1 MYKQSLI
8 SYLRRSSSLKIIR
21 TCRHHS
27 IPITSSIQLL
37 IIILY
42 YPFEWMK
49 VRSSIVL
56 FPPESI
62 PTSLKNRFL
71 NTLGKDV
78 LLLVQIETISAIQYF
93 FSNRLFSKEDDDL
106 LFDETTFH
114 DLISVNV
121 VHLWFIWTCLNV
133 FGSQEMYAWIWI
145 NIGTAESHLAR

>member
-1 MYKQSLI
+1 
-8 SYLRRSSSLKIIR
+8 
-21 TCRHHS
+21 
-27 IPITSSIQLL
+27 
-37 IIILY
+37 
-42 YPFEWMK
+42 MK

-121 VHLWFIWTCLNV
+121 VHL
-133 FGSQEMYAWIWI
+133 
-145 NIGTAESHLAR
+145 

>member
-1 MYKQSLI
+1 MNLYKQSLI

-21 TCRHHS
+21 TCRNHS
-27 IPITSSIQLL
+27 IPIISSIHL

-49 VRSSIVL
+49 VRSSTVL

-62 PTSLKNRFL
+62 PTSLKNLFS

-78 LLLVQIETISAIQYF
+78 LLVQLETISAIQYF
-93 FSNRLFSKEDDDL
+93 FSKRLFSKEDDDM

-121 VHLWFIWTCLNV
+121 VHL
-133 FGSQEMYAWIWI
+133 
-145 NIGTAESHLAR
+145 

>member
-1 MYKQSLI
+1 MNLYKQSLI
-8 SYLRRSSSLKIIR
+8 SSYLRRSSSLKIR
-21 TCRHHS
+21 ACLYHS
-27 IPITSSIQLL
+27 IPITSSIQL

-71 NTLGKDV
+71 NTLGKDG
-78 LLLVQIETISAIQYF
+78 LLLVQLETISAIQYF

-106 LFDETTFH
+106 LFDETIFH

-121 VHLWFIWTCLNV
+121 VHL
-133 FGSQEMYAWIWI
+133 
-145 NIGTAESHLAR
+145 